1 MSWLTRL
8 IALLV
13 LAGVFLLASFM
24 GGMTHSIVAELT
36 HGAHKTWCVF
46 ALLAIGV
53 IAGLVWRYFT
63 RKRPRHSADARENSP
78 PHT

>member
-1 MSWLTRL
+1 MSWLSRF

-36 HGAHKTWCVF
+36 HGAHKTWWAF
-46 ALLAIGV
+46 ALLVIGI
-53 IAGLVWRYFT
+53 IAGLLWRYFT
-63 RKRPRHSADARENSP
+63 RTLPGRSADARAKSP

>member
-8 IALLV
+8 IGLLL

-36 HGAHKTWCVF
+36 QRGHQAWWVGGF
-46 ALLAIGV
+46 IGV
-53 IAGLVWRYFT
+53 IVLAGLAWRRFRRT
-63 RKRPRHSADARENSP
+63 SSGPSPDPRVDSP
-78 PHT
+78 P